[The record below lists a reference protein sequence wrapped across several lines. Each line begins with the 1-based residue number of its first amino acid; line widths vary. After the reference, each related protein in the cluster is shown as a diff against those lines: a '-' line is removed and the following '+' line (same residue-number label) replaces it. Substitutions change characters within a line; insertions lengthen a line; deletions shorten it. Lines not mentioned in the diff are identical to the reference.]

1 MRAFILTALA
11 AMTIAAPAYAGP
23 VHVFGPGGP
32 APAMKEAAATFSKLR
47 GVKVEVVAGPTS
59 DWIDAAKQSGDVIYS
74 GSETMMTDLQLAMG
88 DRIDPTTVT
97 PLYLRVSNILVR
109 ERRRSKRP
117 LGGYGG
123 PHRRYR
129 QGPRASL
136 EYRPLCEEQCGGEAS
151 LDC

>member
-32 APAMKEAAATFSKLR
+32 APALKEAAATFPKLR

-74 GSETMMTDLQLAMG
+74 GSETMMTDLQLEMG

-97 PLYLRVSNILVR
+97 PSIC
-109 ERRRSKRP
+109 
-117 LGGYGG
+117 GY
-123 PHRRYR
+123 RIFSSA
-129 QGPRASL
+129 RAIRIKSADL
-136 EYRPLCEEQCGGEAS
+136 TTSSVQATGCLS
-151 LDC
+151 